1 MKNWKKYL
9 TLGVVALLL
18 VGAVYVNIKLSSGST
33 DALSQGENGEASG
46 ENGVNID
53 VMGGARDYFVE
64 FRSGRDSAYELELK
78 YLEDIIA
85 TSASDAET
93 LADVQ
98 EAKLALI
105 SNIDKE
111 FTMES
116 LIKAKGYEDAA
127 VMIKQGSVDVVVK
140 SAVLEPTQVAQIL
153 SIVMEETGEPATNVN
168 IIPYG

>member
-46 ENGVNID
+46 GGGADID
-53 VMGGARDYFVE
+53 IMGGTRDYFEE
-64 FRSGRDSAYELELK
+64 FRAGRDSAYALELK

-98 EAKLALI
+98 EAKLALV

-116 LIKAKGYEDAA
+116 LIKAKGYDDVA
-127 VMIKQGSVDVVVK
+127 VMIKHGSVDVVVK
-140 SAVLEPTQVAQIL
+140 AAVLEPTQVAQIL
-153 SIVMEETGEPATNVN
+153 SIVMEETGVSALDVN